1 MSRFHTAVF
10 GVVFAG
16 LSLSN
21 LAHGQA
27 PPQSVAPSSAMG
39 ANATAAPSPD
49 SNSTSSSSSASNSS
63 SSSSTS
69 EAASPESASPSAA
82 NSSSEMAPASASA
95 ATIEPGTNVA
105 VDTTPEVSDAAVN
118 PASLLPS
125 PPALSRTKVSLI
137 GGTVYKLDRIR
148 DQFTIQV
155 FGGGKMKIYFDP
167 RTHIYKDGGEASVA
181 DLRRGDRV
189 SIDTIL
195 DGSTVFARTIRLK
208 GAAGGEGQGIVV
220 SYREDKGELQIRDAL
235 SPVPLKLHLTNK
247 TRVVDHGKPASANAL
262 MRGTLVSVTFG
273 SAKDGRA
280 VADEISVLAT
290 PGASFTFVGQIS
302 ALDLSTGLLVLT
314 SATDGKTYEIY
325 LDPSLSGEN
334 LRQSSQVTVNTRFDG
349 SRYVAQNLTVN

>member
-1 MSRFHTAVF
+1 MSRFYTAVF

-16 LSLSN
+16 LSLGN

-27 PPQSVAPSSAMG
+27 PPPTVAPSSAMG
-39 ANATAAPSPD
+39 ATAPAAPSPD
-49 SNSTSSSSSASNSS
+49 SNSSS
-63 SSSSTS
+63 SSSSS
-69 EAASPESASPSAA
+69 EVATPASPSAA
-82 NSSSEMAPASASA
+82 NSSSEMAPS

-105 VDTTPEVSDAAVN
+105 DTTTEVPDAAVN
-118 PASLLPS
+118 PASLLPL

-148 DQFTIQV
+148 DQFTLQI

-167 RTHIYKDGGEASVA
+167 RTHIYKDGVEASVA

-247 TRVVDHGKPASANAL
+247 TRVTDHGKPASASAL

-280 VADEISVLAT
+280 VADEILVLAT

-325 LDPSLSGEN
+325 LDPSLSGDN
-334 LRQSSQVTVNTRFDG
+334 LRQAAEVTVHTRFDG

>member
-1 MSRFHTAVF
+1 MRRFHTVVF

-16 LSLSN
+16 LSLGS

-27 PPQSVAPSSAMG
+27 PPPTVAPSSAMG
-39 ANATAAPSPD
+39 ATAPAAPSPD
-49 SNSTSSSSSASNSS
+49 SNSSS
-63 SSSSTS
+63 SSSSS
-69 EAASPESASPSAA
+69 DAAAPSAA
-82 NSSSEMAPASASA
+82 NSSSEMAPAT
-95 ATIEPGTNVA
+95 TIEPGTNVA
-105 VDTTPEVSDAAVN
+105 VDTTPEVPETTVN
-118 PASLLPS
+118 PASLLPAL
-125 PPALSRTKVSLI
+125 PALPRAKVSLI

-195 DGSTVFARTIRLK
+195 DGSTVFASTIRLK
-208 GAAGGEGQGIVV
+208 GVAGGEGQGIVV

-235 SPVPLKLHLTNK
+235 SPIPLKLHLTSK
-247 TRVVDHGKPASANAL
+247 TRVIDHGQPASPSL
-262 MRGTLVSVTFG
+262 LTRGTLVSVTFG
-273 SAKDGRA
+273 SPKDGHA
-280 VADEISVLAT
+280 VAYEVSVLAT

-325 LDPSLSGEN
+325 LDPSLSGDN
-334 LRQSSQVTVNTRFDG
+334 LRQATQVTVHTRFDG
-349 SRYVAQNLTVN
+349 NRYVAQNLTVN

>member
-1 MSRFHTAVF
+1 MAVF

-16 LSLSN
+16 LSLGN
-21 LAHGQA
+21 LTRGQA
-27 PPQSVAPSSAMG
+27 PPQTVSTSSAMG
-39 ANATAAPSPD
+39 PNAPAAPSPD
-49 SNSTSSSSSASNSS
+49 SNSSS
-63 SSSSTS
+63 SSSSSSSSNSSS
-69 EAASPESASPSAA
+69 EAASPESAS
-82 NSSSEMAPASASA
+82 SSTSSA

-105 VDTTPEVSDAAVN
+105 VDTTPETPDARVN
-118 PASLLPS
+118 PASLLP
-125 PPALSRTKVSLI
+125 ALPTLPRTKVSLI

-148 DQFTIQV
+148 DQFTIQI

-167 RTHIYKDGGEASVA
+167 RTHIYNDGGEASVA
-181 DLRRGDRV
+181 ELRRGDRV
-189 SIDTIL
+189 SIDTVL
-195 DGSTVFARTIRLK
+195 DGGTVFARTIRLK
-208 GAAGGEGQGIVV
+208 GAGGGEGQGIVV

-235 SPVPLKLHLTNK
+235 SPVPLKLHLTSK
-247 TRVVDHGKPASANAL
+247 TRVTDHGKPASANSL
-262 MRGTLVSVTFG
+262 MHGTLVSVTFG

-280 VADEISVLAT
+280 VAYEVSVLAT

-349 SRYVAQNLTVN
+349 SRYVAQKLTVN

>member
-1 MSRFHTAVF
+1 MSRFQTAVF

-16 LSLSN
+16 LSLGT

-27 PPQSVAPSSAMG
+27 PPPTVAPSSAVG
-39 ANATAAPSPD
+39 PAAPSPD
-49 SNSTSSSSSASNSS
+49 SNSSPTSPA
-63 SSSSTS
+63 SSTP
-69 EAASPESASPSAA
+69 SPEEPTPD
-82 NSSSEMAPASASA
+82 PASASA
-95 ATIEPGTNVA
+95 ATIEPGTKVA
-105 VDTTPEVSDAAVN
+105 VDTTPEVPETTVN
-118 PASLLPS
+118 PASLLPAL
-125 PPALSRTKVSLI
+125 PALPRAKVSLI

-208 GAAGGEGQGIVV
+208 GVAGGEGQGIVV
-220 SYREDKGELQIRDAL
+220 SYREDKRELQIRDAL
-235 SPVPLKLHLTNK
+235 SPVPMKLHLTNK
-247 TRVVDHGKPASANAL
+247 TRVVDHGQPASTSAL
-262 MRGTLVSVTFG
+262 MRGALVSVTFG
-273 SAKDGRA
+273 STKDGRA
-280 VADEISVLAT
+280 VADEVSVLAT

-325 LDPSLSGEN
+325 LDKSLSGDN
-334 LRQSSQVTVNTRFDG
+334 LRQAAQVTVNTRFDG
-349 SRYVAQNLTVN
+349 SRYVAQNFTVN

>member
-1 MSRFHTAVF
+1 MSRFHTAVAWI
-10 GVVFAG
+10 VFAG
-16 LSLSN
+16 LSLAS

-27 PPQSVAPSSAMG
+27 PPPTVAPASAVGPTAPAASS
-39 ANATAAPSPD
+39 TH
-49 SNSTSSSSSASNSS
+49 SNSS
-63 SSSSTS
+63 SSSSSS
-69 EAASPESASPSAA
+69 EAASPKSAA
-82 NSSSEMAPASASA
+82 PAAAPASM
-95 ATIEPGTNVA
+95 IEPGTNVA
-105 VDTTPEVSDAAVN
+105 VDTTPEVPETTVN

-125 PPALSRTKVSLI
+125 LPALPQKKVSLI

-148 DQFTIQV
+148 DQFTVQV

-167 RTHIYKDGGEASVA
+167 RTHIYKDGVEASVA

-208 GAAGGEGQGIVV
+208 GVAGGEGQGIVV

-247 TRVVDHGKPASANAL
+247 TRVTDHGQPASTSAL

-273 SAKDGRA
+273 SPKDGHA
-280 VADEISVLAT
+280 VAYEVSVLAT
-290 PGASFTFVGQIS
+290 PGASFTFVGQVS

-325 LDPSLSGEN
+325 LDPSLSGDN
-334 LRQSSQVTVNTRFDG
+334 LRQAAQVTVNTRFDG